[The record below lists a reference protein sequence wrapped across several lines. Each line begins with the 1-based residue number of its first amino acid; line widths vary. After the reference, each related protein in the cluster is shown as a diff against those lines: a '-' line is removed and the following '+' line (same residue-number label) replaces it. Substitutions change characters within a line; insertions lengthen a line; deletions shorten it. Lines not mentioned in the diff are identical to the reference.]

1 MSVLAGDVNANKTV
15 NNTDVG
21 LVKAQVTVPVDA
33 TNFRN
38 DVNAS
43 GTINNTDGGITKA
56 NVSAQLP

>member
-1 MSVLAGDVNANKTV
+1 MGVLVGDVNFTGTT

-21 LVKAQVTVPVDA
+21 LVKAQVTVPVDE

-43 GTINNTDGGITKA
+43 GTVNNTDVAITKA
-56 NVSAQLP
+56 QVGASVP